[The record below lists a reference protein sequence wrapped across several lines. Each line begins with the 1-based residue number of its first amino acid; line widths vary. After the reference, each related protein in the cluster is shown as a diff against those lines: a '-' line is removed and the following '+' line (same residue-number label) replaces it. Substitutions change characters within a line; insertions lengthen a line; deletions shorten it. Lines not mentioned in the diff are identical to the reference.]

1 MEIKEMISL
10 HEDFL
15 EDFGFSLDQ
24 EIFHFIKKIPQGK
37 QIIFFHHTQQP
48 EVSYLE
54 YHLGIRFDIVEVIIN
69 QFLPSSGDYQDRSIT
84 LVETVD
90 SINKSIPRRFLVEN
104 ELEINAV
111 IKEAEHFLVKE
122 GFKWLDEY
130 SNPLNMERLFN
141 DATDFSKVSQN
152 FTYRSA
158 RGVTLSKLYNPAEYQ
173 NVKTFYL
180 EKLEEKQE
188 TPFTLASFL
197 NLLDYLDNL

>member
-24 EIFHFIKKIPQGK
+24 NIFHFIKKIPQGK
-37 QIIFFHHTQQP
+37 QIIFFHHTHQSQI
-48 EVSYLE
+48 SYLE

-84 LVETVD
+84 LIETLD
-90 SINKSIPRRFLVEN
+90 YINKSMPRRFLVEN

-111 IKEAEHFLVKE
+111 IVEAEHFLVKE
-122 GFKWLDEY
+122 GFKWLDEF
-130 SNPLNMERLFN
+130 SNPLKMERLFN
-141 DATDFSKVSQN
+141 ESQEFGVVSQN

-158 RGVTLSKLYNPAEYQ
+158 RGVTLSKLYNPEEYSK
-173 NVKTFYL
+173 VKKFYL
-180 EKLEEKQE
+180 DKLEEKQE

-197 NLLDYLDNL
+197 NLLNYLDNL